1 VAGRVAGKVALVT
14 GAGTGI
20 GRAVAQRLAE
30 EGADVIVTSRT
41 AAHVE
46 ETCELVERAAGRR
59 PLGLE
64 LDITRQAEVDDV
76 VGQVRDRF
84 GRLDILSNNA
94 GIDDPDETPVAET
107 TDDVWADTFDVNVT
121 GTFRVC
127 RAAIPILSDG
137 GSVVNMASG
146 NAILPRSNA
155 AAYCASKAALL
166 QLTRS
171 LALELAPRGIRAN
184 CVCPGVVDTPL
195 TDLFL
200 ERTDDPEATRVEYAK
215 SNPLQRIADPREIA
229 NCVLFLASDE
239 ASFMTGAPLIV
250 DGGGLAGD

>member
-1 VAGRVAGKVALVT
+1 MPGRVTGKVALVT

-20 GRAVAQRLAE
+20 GRAVAVRLAE
-30 EGADVIVTSRT
+30 EGAEVIVSSRT
-41 AAHVE
+41 ASHVD
-46 ETCELVERAAGRR
+46 ETCKLVERAAGRR
-59 PLGLE
+59 PLGVE
-64 LDITRQAEVDDV
+64 LDVTRQEQVDDV
-76 VGQVRDRF
+76 LGRVRDRF

-107 TDDVWADTFDVNVT
+107 TDAVWTDTFDVNVT

-127 RAAIPILSDG
+127 RAAIPVLSDG
-137 GSVVNMASG
+137 GSVVNVASG
-146 NAILPRSNA
+146 NAILPRTNA

-171 LALELAPRGIRAN
+171 LALALAPRGIRAN

-200 ERTDDPEATRVEYAK
+200 ERADDPEATRAEYAR
-215 SNPLQRIADPREIA
+215 SNPLQRIAEPREI
-229 NCVLFLASDE
+229 
-239 ASFMTGAPLIV
+239 
-250 DGGGLAGD
+250 

>member
-1 VAGRVAGKVALVT
+1 MTGRVAGKVALVT

-20 GRAVAQRLAE
+20 GRAVAVRLAE
-30 EGADVIVTSRT
+30 EGADVVVSSRT
-41 AAHVE
+41 KSHVE
-46 ETCELVERAAGRR
+46 ETCALVEQASGRR
-59 PLGLE
+59 PLGVG
-64 LDITRQAEVDDV
+64 LDVTRQEHVDEAVGV
-76 VGQVRDRF
+76 VHERF

-107 TDDVWADTFDVNVT
+107 TDAVWGDTFDVNVT

-127 RAAIPILSDG
+127 RAAVPLLSDG
-137 GSVVNMASG
+137 ASVVNMASG
-146 NAILPRSNA
+146 NAIVPRSNA

-200 ERTDDPEATRVEYAK
+200 ARTEDPEATRAEYAR

-239 ASFMTGAPLIV
+239 SSFMTGAPLIV